1 MQAAAS
7 TFLVTLDSHKWVQL
21 PSASSRGRR
30 GSPEGPAGSHQGR
43 PGDSGPPYSLMDHAP
58 LALLTN
64 GLLGAFNELRHC
76 APMSL
81 KGPVA
86 GVTQV
91 GA

>member
-21 PSASSRGRR
+21 PAASSRGRR
-30 GSPEGPAGSHQGR
+30 GAPEGSARPPQGR
-43 PGDSGPPYSLMDHAP
+43 PGEASPPYSLMDHAP

-76 APMSL
+76 APLSL

-91 GA
+91 R